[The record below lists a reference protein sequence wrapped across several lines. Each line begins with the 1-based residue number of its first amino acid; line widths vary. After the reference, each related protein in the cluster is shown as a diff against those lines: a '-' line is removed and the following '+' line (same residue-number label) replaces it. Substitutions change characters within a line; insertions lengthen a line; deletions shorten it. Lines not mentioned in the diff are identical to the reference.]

1 MLSSFVELRMSIGD
15 VFEVF
20 SSRIGNSYCIVT
32 FCSHGLY
39 PLNPLILLGA

>member
-20 SSRIGNSYCIVT
+20 SSSSYCIVT
-32 FCSHGLY
+32 FSHGLY